1 MATFNI
7 TGYSQDEVCNHCG
20 RTLKHGIKISDG
32 RIVGATCLDK
42 LLSRPKLYHGK
53 KYRLGAERIIHIA
66 RVVELKSPSQWD
78 VYGVAPKS
86 TEFEYAD

>member
-1 MATFNI
+1 MTTFNI

-20 RTLKHGIKISDG
+20 RSLKHGIKISDG

-42 LLSRPKLYHGK
+42 ILTKPKMYHGK

-66 RVVELKSPSQWD
+66 KVVELKSPSQWD
-78 VYGVAPKS
+78 AYMVSVKS
-86 TEFEYAD
+86 TEFEYA